1 MHHPAP
7 RPPLLARRSLL
18 ALGAAA
24 SLPLLASTT
33 AAQTSATQPP
43 EVSSE
48 LPGAT
53 LAGSTRMRFF
63 GLNIYDA
70 RLWVTPGFKPAAYW
84 QSPLALEL
92 SYLRSL
98 SGSAIAQRSLDEM
111 RRGGPI
117 SQETADRWLAAMNAA
132 FADVKA
138 GDRITGMHTPGQGAK
153 FWLNDQPRPGIKD
166 PEFSRLF
173 FGIWLAEHTSE
184 PRLRAELLAGV
195 AP

>member
-1 MHHPAP
+1 MHPPAP
-7 RPPLLARRSLL
+7 RPHLLARRSLL

-33 AAQTSATQPP
+33 AAQTGATQPP

-53 LAGSTRMRFF
+53 LAGSSRMRFF

-70 RLWVTPGFKPAAYW
+70 RLWVTPGFKPATYGQHAF
-84 QSPLALEL
+84 ALEL
-92 SYLRSL
+92 GYLRSL

-111 RRGGPI
+111 RRSGPI
-117 SQETADRWLAAMNAA
+117 APDTAERWLAAMNAA
-132 FADVKA
+132 FPDVKA
-138 GDRITGMHTPGQGAK
+138 GDRITGLHTPSQGAR
-153 FWLNDQPRPGIKD
+153 FWFNGQPRPAVKD
-166 PEFSRLF
+166 ADFSRAF
-173 FGIWLAEHTSE
+173 FGIWLADSTSE
-184 PRLRAELLAGV
+184 PRLRTELLSGL

>member
-1 MHHPAP
+1 MESP
-7 RPPLLARRSLL
+7 RMSRPLLRRTYL
-18 ALGAAA
+18 ALSAACFLPVLTLQAAA
-24 SLPLLASTT
+24 QGS
-33 AAQTSATQPP
+33 SAPP
-43 EVSSE
+43 AEVGSE
-48 LPGAT
+48 LPGAS

-70 RLWVTPGFKPAAYW
+70 RLWVTAGFKPAAFW

-92 SYLRSL
+92 TYLRSL

-117 SQETADRWLAAMNAA
+117 SQDTADRWLAAMNAA

-138 GDRITGMHTPGQGAK
+138 ADRITGMHVPGQGAK
-153 FWLNDQPRPGIKD
+153 FWLNGQPRPGIKD

-173 FGIWLAEHTSE
+173 FGIWLADHTSE

>member
-1 MHHPAP
+1 MS
-7 RPPLLARRSLL
+7 RPLQRRTYL
-18 ALGAAA
+18 ALSAACFLPVLTLQAAA
-24 SLPLLASTT
+24 QGS
-33 AAQTSATQPP
+33 SAPP
-43 EVSSE
+43 AEIGSE
-48 LPGAT
+48 LPGAS

-70 RLWVTPGFKPAAYW
+70 RLWVTAGFKPAAFW

-92 SYLRSL
+92 TYLRSL
-98 SGSAIAQRSLDEM
+98 SGNAIAQRSLDEM

-117 SQETADRWLAAMNAA
+117 SQDTAERWLAAMIAA

-138 GDRITGMHTPGQGAK
+138 ADRITGMHVPGQGAK
-153 FWLNDQPRPGIKD
+153 FWLNGQPRPGIKD

-173 FGIWLAEHTSE
+173 FGIWLADHTSE